1 MTTFNHHNTIVNPRH
16 PYAGKF
22 NLDILLAADW
32 TIEQLI
38 DIEYLIPLDKI
49 KAYFDEE
56 LTNPRVRDYVND
68 KISHYEYLQANNKVT
83 STGKVEMLT
92 AKYLDKYLDRPG
104 SQYRQPTPTPE
115 TDNLFEALRKAG
127 DEAKLAAD
135 KLTGCADKL
144 ASCTDNI
151 SKQMLGRIRRF
162 PHDELADYAFEQKK
176 VDSLVQDRTNKF
188 NPRRVLISN
197 APINNELLND
207 DRISELLNKL
217 WHFTPLGSSVK
228 RHNPDPFTE
237 PHWFKGCGYRL
248 KVRPTVLAL
257 GERIHVVIDDDVFSN
272 YELSVVYKE
281 LGFNQ

>member
-16 PYAGKF
+16 PWAEGFSLEVFANAG
-22 NLDILLAADW
+22 W

-38 DIEYLIPLDKI
+38 DIEYLIPIQTILDYSLGQYLNEF
-49 KAYFDEE
+49 KANGERLHIAGMSKLYEDGAITRNDFE
-56 LTNPRVRDYVND
+56 LCLHEHVEN
-68 KISHYEYLQANNKVT
+68 YLNR
-83 STGKVEMLT
+83 E
-92 AKYLDKYLDRPG
+92 G
-104 SQYRQPTPTPE
+104 SQFKVAPAPKN
-115 TDNLFEALRKAG
+115 DDLFKTLSKAG
-127 DEAKLAAD
+127 KEAKLAGD

-144 ASCTDNI
+144 AGCADNI

-176 VDSLVQDRTNKF
+176 VDSLMQDRTNTFK
-188 NPRRVLISN
+188 PRKAIFIN

-207 DRISELLNKL
+207 DRISELLSKL

-237 PHWFKGCGYRL
+237 HHWFKGCGYRL
-248 KVRPTVLAL
+248 KVRPTVLAT

-272 YELSVVYKE
+272 YELSVAYKE
-281 LGFNQ
+281 LEFNQ